1 MSDLSSAGCEEN
13 VNGPLLTVHLA
24 KVALVV
30 PRPPISIL
38 IGSVIVEIT
47 SIYVYTVIGLFL
59 IHLHAPFKHTPAR
72 RSGRGDNRLPILC
85 LIALDSRTRRV
96 RVEGDDGSSMI
107 GWQRWSKWLSWQA

>member
-1 MSDLSSAGCEEN
+1 MSLIIKEVRFRLAFFD

-30 PRPPISIL
+30 PRPTISIL

-59 IHLHAPFKHTPAR
+59 IHRSNIPQLVAR
-72 RSGRGDNRLPILC
+72 VGATTGCRFSGVLL
-85 LIALDSRTRRV
+85 
-96 RVEGDDGSSMI
+96 
-107 GWQRWSKWLSWQA
+107 

>member
-1 MSDLSSAGCEEN
+1 MS
-13 VNGPLLTVHLA
+13 TV
-24 KVALVV
+24 
-30 PRPPISIL
+30 L

-96 RVEGDDGSSMI
+96 RVEGDDVVLVC
-107 GWQRWSKWLSWQA
+107 RKLNDWLAALVEMVVLAGMKP